1 MSLKK
6 QTVYIM
12 LGGNQGKVDETF
24 FETLQWIERLLGKV
38 VITSSIYQTQAWGP
52 IPQADYLNMALVF
65 QTTFSPVMVLQTLLK
80 IESILGRKRKERY
93 GPRTI
98 DIDIIFYGKRKI
110 KHPQLTIP
118 HPELASRNFV
128 LIPLDEIAPNFCHP
142 NNQLTVRQML
152 NNNQQ
157 DVLEVK
163 LWKNLL

>member
-12 LGGNQGKVDETF
+12 LGGNEGKVDETF

-38 VITSSIYQTQAWGP
+38 VKTSSIYQTQAWGP
-52 IPQADYLNMALVF
+52 IPQADYLNMALMF
-65 QTTFSPVMVLQTLLK
+65 QTSYSPLMVLQTLLK

-98 DIDIIFYGKRKI
+98 DIDVIFYGNRKI
-110 KHPQLTIP
+110 KHPNLTIP

-128 LIPLDEIAPNFCHP
+128 LIPLNEIAPNFCDP
-142 NNQLTVRQML
+142 YNQLTVKQML
-152 NNNQQ
+152 DNNQN
-157 DVLEVK
+157 DLLEVK
-163 LWKNLL
+163 LWKIL